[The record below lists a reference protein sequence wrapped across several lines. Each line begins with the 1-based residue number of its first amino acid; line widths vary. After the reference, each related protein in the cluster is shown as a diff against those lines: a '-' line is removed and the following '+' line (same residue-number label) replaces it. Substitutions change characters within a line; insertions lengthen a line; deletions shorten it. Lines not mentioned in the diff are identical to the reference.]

1 MCRIIAIANQKVGVG
16 KTTTF
21 VNLGI
26 GLVREGKKVLLV
38 EADAQGSMAV
48 SLGIQEPD
56 ELDVTLVNLMEK
68 IINDEDVEPGEGII
82 HHEEGIDFIPANIE
96 LAGLETSLV
105 NVMSREQVLRLYLD
119 EIKARYDYIL
129 IDCMPS
135 LGMIT
140 INALVAAENV
150 LIPVEAAYLP
160 VKGLQ
165 QLIKTIGKVHRRL
178 NPRLS
183 IMGILLTKVDR
194 RTNFA
199 RDISEQIRKV
209 YGNNIHIFENC
220 IPMSV
225 RAAETTAEGKSIY
238 LHDPKGIV
246 AEGYRHLTGEGTYTQ
261 VPLSQ
266 LRPFKNHPFK
276 VLDDE
281 KMQETVESVI
291 QHGVIQPGIVRPCAD
306 GYEVVA
312 GHRRWRAC
320 ELAGK
325 TEMPVIVRNL
335 DDDAAT
341 VLMVDTNIQ
350 RENLLPSEKARAY
363 QMKYEALKHQ
373 GSKGDKNTAIY
384 SSCQSNRWAFGV
396 GGFRKDCY
404 GSRRTLVLSEKGSTE
419 MGTGSSRKYR
429 DVSDT
434 GTGSTT

>member
-1 MCRIIAIANQKVGVG
+1 MCRIIAIANQKGGVG
-16 KTTTF
+16 KTTTC

-26 GLVREGKKVLLV
+26 GLARAGKKVLLV

-56 ELDVTLVNLMEK
+56 ELDVTLVNIMEK

-82 HHEEGIDFIPANIE
+82 HHVEGIDFIPANIE

-119 EIKARYDYIL
+119 EIKSDYDYIL

-140 INALVAAENV
+140 INALVAADSV

-178 NPRLS
+178 NPGLS

-199 RDISEQIRKV
+199 RDISEQIREV
-209 YGNNIHIFENC
+209 YGNRVHIFENC

-246 AEGYRHLTGEGTYTQ
+246 ADGYRYLTE
-261 VPLSQ
+261 
-266 LRPFKNHPFK
+266 
-276 VLDDE
+276 E
-281 KMQETVESVI
+281 
-291 QHGVIQPGIVRPCAD
+291 
-306 GYEVVA
+306 
-312 GHRRWRAC
+312 
-320 ELAGK
+320 
-325 TEMPVIVRNL
+325 
-335 DDDAAT
+335 
-341 VLMVDTNIQ
+341 
-350 RENLLPSEKARAY
+350 
-363 QMKYEALKHQ
+363 
-373 GSKGDKNTAIY
+373 
-384 SSCQSNRWAFGV
+384 
-396 GGFRKDCY
+396 
-404 GSRRTLVLSEKGSTE
+404 VLSGEK
-419 MGTGSSRKYR
+419 
-429 DVSDT
+429 
-434 GTGSTT
+434 